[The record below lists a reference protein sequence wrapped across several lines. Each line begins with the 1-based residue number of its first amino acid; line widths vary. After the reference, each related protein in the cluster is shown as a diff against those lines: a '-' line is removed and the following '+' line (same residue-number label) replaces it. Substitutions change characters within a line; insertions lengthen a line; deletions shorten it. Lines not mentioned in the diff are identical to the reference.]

1 MKKNLF
7 KVLSLVLVALFAMTC
22 VASAAAVE
30 GIYADGTVTATVTGI
45 GTTDEVTIL
54 VVPHGTALASVQ
66 PADII
71 YIDQVTA
78 ANGTATFSFASSTEE
93 IDIYSGYTSM
103 DVAAGALSDIYEVVV
118 PPVVEPTAPEIDTTK
133 STLSAANAFTIA
145 GFKRIFV
152 KLAETESGDWMPAHS
167 DADSSIYYST
177 ERNGYDGLIKS
188 EAADITAALAE
199 LTWENVAPTD
209 EQTIKMYG
217 DMTGD
222 KKINVLDSARVK
234 KLLNNLNAG
243 TYGSNK
249 EFLTADAT
257 GDAKVNVLDSAQL
270 KKHINATGAGETYT
284 FPIINK

>member
-30 GIYADGTVTATVTGI
+30 GIYANGTVTATVTGI

-118 PPVVEPTAPEIDTTK
+118 PPVVEPTAPEVDMEKTK
-133 STLSAANAFTIA
+133 MYSKAFNMT
-145 GFKRIFV
+145 GYKRIFV
-152 KLAETESGDWMPAHS
+152 KLVEGNGAWMPAHS
-167 DADSSIYYST
+167 DADSEIYYST
-177 ERNGYDGLIKS
+177 EREGYDGLIKTT
-188 EAADITAALAE
+188 AADITAALAE
-199 LTWENVAPTD
+199 LSWENIAPTD
-209 EQTIKMYG
+209 EQTIAMYG
-217 DMTGD
+217 DAAGNNKSVNMADVNTALKD
-222 KKINVLDSARVK
+222 YKRLATNNIKT
-234 KLLNNLNAG
+234 KLLMDVSNDANVNMADVNA
-243 TYGSNK
+243 
-249 EFLTADAT
+249 L
-257 GDAKVNVLDSAQL
+257 L
-270 KKHINATGAGETYT
+270 KKYKRLSTDGFAVALD
-284 FPIINK
+284 K

>member
-118 PPVVEPTAPEIDTTK
+118 PPAPAGPEIDTAN
-133 STLSAANAFTIA
+133 SALVASAFSLA
-145 GFKRIFV
+145 GYQRIFV
-152 KLAETESGDWMPAHS
+152 KLVEGNGEWMPAHI

-177 ERNGYDGLIKS
+177 ERSGYDGLIKS
-188 EAADITAALAE
+188 TAADITAALAE
-199 LTWENVAPTD
+199 LTWENVAPTAD
-209 EQTIKMYG
+209 QTIKMYG

-222 KKINVLDSARVK
+222 GKINALDTAKMKQLIKKQGAGTIATNKEYLVLD
-234 KLLNNLNAG
+234 
-243 TYGSNK
+243 T
-249 EFLTADAT
+249 T
-257 GDAKVNVLDSAQL
+257 GDNKTNALDTAQF
-270 KKHINATGAGETYT
+270 KKYIKAAGAGETYT
-284 FPIINK
+284 FPAATK

>member
-54 VVPHGTALASVQ
+54 VVPHGTELASVQ

-118 PPVVEPTAPEIDTTK
+118 PPAPAGPEIDMTK
-133 STLSAANAFTIA
+133 TKIGKFSEVA
-145 GFKRIFV
+145 GFTRIFV
-152 KLAETESGDWMPAHS
+152 KLVNDNGTWMPAHAGEGS
-167 DADSSIYYST
+167 EIFYST
-177 ERNGYDGLIKS
+177 EREGYDGLVKT
-188 EAADITAALAE
+188 EATDIAAIVDE
-199 LTWENVAPTD
+199 LTWENVAPTAD
-209 EQTIKMYG
+209 QTIKMYG
-217 DMTGD
+217 DLTGD
-222 KKINVLDSARVK
+222 GKVNASDYGHIKRKIKGTQAYTA
-234 KLLNNLNAG
+234 KLYL
-243 TYGSNK
+243 
-249 EFLTADAT
+249 T
-257 GDAKVNVLDSAQL
+257 GDTTNDGKVNASDY
-270 KKHINATGAGETYT
+270 GAIKRKIKGTLST
-284 FPIINK
+284 FVVAEDK

>member
-30 GIYADGTVTATVTGI
+30 GIYTDGTVTATVTGI

-54 VVPHGTALASVQ
+54 VVPHGTELASVQ

-118 PPVVEPTAPEIDTTK
+118 PPVVEPTAPEIDMEKTK
-133 STLSAANAFTIA
+133 MYTAAKAFNLD
-145 GFKRIFV
+145 GYKRIFV
-152 KLAETESGDWMPAHS
+152 KLVEGNGAWMPAHV
-167 DADSSIYYST
+167 DADSAIYYST
-177 ERNGYDGLIKS
+177 EREGYDGLIKTT
-188 EAADITAALAE
+188 AADITAALAE
-199 LTWENVAPTD
+199 LTWENAAPTD
-209 EQTIKMYG
+209 EQTIAMYG
-217 DMTGD
+217 DLRVDG
-222 KKINVLDSARVK
+222 KINVLDTARLK
-234 KLLNNLNAG
+234 KMIQNKEGSLKEYLVGDTNNNAG
-243 TYGSNK
+243 I
-249 EFLTADAT
+249 
-257 GDAKVNVLDSAQL
+257 NVLDTAQF
-270 KKHINATGAGETYT
+270 KKFIQKAITE
-284 FPIINK
+284 FPVASDK